1 MSEQKRG
8 EYLQTV
14 KPGTW
19 LFLGGVALLLVVFI
33 LWAFSNTM
41 LDIQK
46 NYAIATEDGI
56 YGCVKL
62 TRNESFRIRK
72 DMQVVFPDTDD
83 EGVILKIDQHVYT
96 VGEME
101 EMFGAENA
109 ARLGMGDYNVLFDIQ
124 TDAQFEA
131 GAVMPAWV
139 ILDEIKPIH
148 LWFAER

>member
-14 KPGTW
+14 KPGAW

-33 LWAFSNTM
+33 FWSFSNTM

-46 NYAIATEDGI
+46 NYAIVTEDGTF
-56 YGCVKL
+56 GCVAIS
-62 TRNESFRIRK
+62 RNESFRIRK
-72 DMQVVFPDTDD
+72 DMQLVFPDTDD
-83 EGVILKIDQHVYT
+83 EGRIIRIDQHVYT

-101 EMFGAENA
+101 AMFGAENA
-109 ARLGMGDYNVLFDIQ
+109 ARLGMGDFNILFEIESA
-124 TDAQFEA
+124 AQFEA
-131 GAVMPAWV
+131 GKVMPVWV